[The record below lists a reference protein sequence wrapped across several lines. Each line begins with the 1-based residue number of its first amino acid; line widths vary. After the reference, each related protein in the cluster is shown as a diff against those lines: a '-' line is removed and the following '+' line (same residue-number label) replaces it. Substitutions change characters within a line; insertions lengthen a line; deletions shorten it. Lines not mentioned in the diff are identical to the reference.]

1 MNSIKLCFKYL
12 YKFFMM
18 GLSCLKKFLEEIGEN
33 MKKIVRRL
41 ELYKIG
47 IVMYYGKKCIMGR
60 VGVKG
65 IMGRMRVKCI
75 KGRVGVKGIMGRVRV
90 KGS

>member
-1 MNSIKLCFKYL
+1 
-12 YKFFMM
+12 MM
-18 GLSCLKKFLEEIGEN
+18 GLSCLKKLLEEIGEN
-33 MKKIVRRL
+33 MKKTVRRP
-41 ELYKIG
+41 EPYKTG
-47 IVMYYGKKCIMGR
+47 TAMHHGKKCIMGR